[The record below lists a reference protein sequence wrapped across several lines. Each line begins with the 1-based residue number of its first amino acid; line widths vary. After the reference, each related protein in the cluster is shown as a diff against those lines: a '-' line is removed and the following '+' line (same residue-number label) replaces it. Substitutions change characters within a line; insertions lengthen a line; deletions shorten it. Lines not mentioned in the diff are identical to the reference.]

1 MFFFLFY
8 SIIEKL
14 CQTVVVRMDA
24 QTVGKK
30 MGIELFTDSHVE
42 RKKNNKDFEKKVDS
56 SIQREIGQNRTACE
70 CSLFGSCFP
79 VKHLGRI
86 TFSNTLINLAFSSC

>member
-1 MFFFLFY
+1 MPAFHIGKPQNSLKIFFFLFY

-24 QTVGKK
+24 QIVGKK

-42 RKKNNKDFEKKVDS
+42 RKKSNKNFEKRGFKHA
-56 SIQREIGQNRTACE
+56 IEKIGQN
-70 CSLFGSCFP
+70 S
-79 VKHLGRI
+79 
-86 TFSNTLINLAFSSC
+86 